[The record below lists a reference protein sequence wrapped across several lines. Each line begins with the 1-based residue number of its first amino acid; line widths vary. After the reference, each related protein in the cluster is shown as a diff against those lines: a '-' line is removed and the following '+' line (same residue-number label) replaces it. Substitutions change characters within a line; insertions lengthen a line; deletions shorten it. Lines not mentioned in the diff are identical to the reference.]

1 MLFIAVAV
9 SLFAKVT
16 APVTIGL
23 ISIFPATLDMP
34 CVYMSP
40 AHLLSYSVLSSHM
53 LVGAIYFKEWV
64 NKSKPK
70 QEHVIK

>member
-9 SLFAKVT
+9 SLFTKVT

-23 ISIFPATLDMP
+23 ISIFPAILDMP

-40 AHLLSYSVLSSHM
+40 AHLVSYSVLFSHM
-53 LVGAIYFKEWV
+53 LVGTIYIKEWM

-70 QEHVIK
+70 QEYVIK